1 MLFISQEETPKCRVG
16 TVCWTDLEFST
27 AQLTKKKKKSL
38 KMEIGCLIEKEIS
51 GLSLFVSWLY
61 FWSPSVQGTFT

>member
-1 MLFISQEETPKCRVG
+1 MQSGHCLLDRSGISHSSAYQK
-16 TVCWTDLEFST
+16 
-27 AQLTKKKKKSL
+27 KKKKKSL

>member
-1 MLFISQEETPKCRVG
+1 MQSGHCLLDRSGISHSSAYQ
-16 TVCWTDLEFST
+16 
-27 AQLTKKKKKSL
+27 KKKKSL